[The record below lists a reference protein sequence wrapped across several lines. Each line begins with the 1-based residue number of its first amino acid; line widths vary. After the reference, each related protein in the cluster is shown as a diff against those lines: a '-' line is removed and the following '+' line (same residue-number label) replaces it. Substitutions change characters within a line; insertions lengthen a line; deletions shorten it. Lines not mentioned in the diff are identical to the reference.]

1 MERGRIKAETEEG
14 GRWKIE
20 RGKRK
25 MEREKGYLEK
35 IKEDGKRKKE
45 GG

>member
-1 MERGRIKAETEEG
+1 
-14 GRWKIE
+14 
-20 RGKRK
+20 

-45 GG
+45 GGQKTNLEV